1 MARVLILLLLW
12 LQAGLVHAV
21 FVIGVPPIYSMRTLA
36 ARFEP
41 LRAHLETRLGLPVY
55 LESALGFAEYHARTQ
70 RGEFD
75 LTITPAHFARLAQ
88 KDRGFQPVVQ
98 FQPDNDALLIYS
110 VDRPLTHPGLMKG
123 QQLAVIDALAMT
135 VTATVHYLD
144 EQGLESGRDYR
155 VVVYRNHAS
164 VGQALTSGLAMAGV
178 TTTHGLKQMP
188 ERTRSRLKVYA
199 HIADIPAFVMLAKPA
214 MSRVEVEHLR
224 DAVLGFVRGQAG
236 QAFLKDIAFA
246 DLVPADERLM
256 KRADAYLKETR
267 KGLGQ

>member
-1 MARVLILLLLW
+1 MLRAWIVLLMW
-12 LQAGLVHAV
+12 LQAGLSQAA
-21 FVIGVPPIYSMRTLA
+21 FVMGVPPIYNMRTLA
-36 ARFEP
+36 ARYEP
-41 LRAHLETRLGLPVY
+41 LRAHLETRLGQPVY
-55 LESALGFAEYHARTQ
+55 VESAQGFAEYHARTL

-88 KDRGFQPVVQ
+88 LDRGFQPIIQ

-110 VDRPLTHPGLMKG
+110 EDRPLSHPGLLKG

-135 VTATVHYLD
+135 VTATLHYLS
-144 EQGLESGRDYR
+144 EQGLEAGRDYR
-155 VVVYRNHAS
+155 LVEYRNHAS

-188 ERTRSRLKVYA
+188 EGTLTKLKVYA

-214 MSRVEVEHLR
+214 ASPAEADRLR
-224 DAVLGFVRGQAG
+224 GVVLDFVRGKAG
-236 QAFLKDIAFA
+236 QDFLKGLALTG
-246 DLVPADERLM
+246 LVPADERQM

-267 KGLGQ
+267 KGLTP